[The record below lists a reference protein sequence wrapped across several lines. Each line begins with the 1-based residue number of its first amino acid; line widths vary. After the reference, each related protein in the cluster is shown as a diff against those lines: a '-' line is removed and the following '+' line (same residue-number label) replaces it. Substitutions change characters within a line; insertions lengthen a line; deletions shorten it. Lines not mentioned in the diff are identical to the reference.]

1 MKHRPRPNVN
11 HGEVSTTT
19 DAGSYRM
26 PSTTLDKHIARL
38 ALEDAR
44 KLIAEGRSPDEAAML
59 ACKGAWSEWREYV
72 LAQLI
77 SES

>member
-1 MKHRPRPNVN
+1 
-11 HGEVSTTT
+11 
-19 DAGSYRM
+19 M

-44 KLIAEGRSPDEAAML
+44 KLIAEGHTPGQAATL

-72 LAQLI
+72 LATLKG
-77 SES
+77 ERAD